1 MVVEMMEPGRKGG
14 LDSLRVDRTSRPID
28 LVHLA
33 RQTLGDRAL
42 ECEVLRM
49 FEKQVAIYFERVS
62 AATDPHEITLG
73 LHTLKGAA
81 QGVGAMALASQARA
95 AEIEF
100 ARDGKLDEETLA
112 DLGMAVSEV
121 CGYICSIVSD

>member
-1 MVVEMMEPGRKGG
+1 MQPNRKRG
-14 LDSLRVDRTSRPID
+14 LDSGRVDRTSRPID
-28 LVHLA
+28 LVYLA

-42 ECEVLRM
+42 ECEVLKM
-49 FEKQVAIYFERVS
+49 FEKQVAIYFGRVS

-81 QGVGAMALASQARA
+81 QGIGAMILASQARA
-95 AEIEF
+95 AEVEF

-121 CGYICSIVSD
+121 CGYICAIVSD

>member
-1 MVVEMMEPGRKGG
+1 MMEPGRKGS
-14 LDSLRVDRTSRPID
+14 LDSGRVDRTSRPID

-49 FEKQVAIYFERVS
+49 FEKQVAIYFERVN
-62 AATDPHEITLG
+62 AATDPYEITLG

-81 QGVGAMALASQARA
+81 QGIGAMVLASQARA
-95 AEIEF
+95 AEVEF

-121 CGYICSIVSD
+121 CGYISSIVSD

>member
-1 MVVEMMEPGRKGG
+1 MQPRSGVS
-14 LDSLRVDRTSRPID
+14 LDSLKVDRTSRPID
-28 LVHLA
+28 LVYLA

-49 FEKQVAIYFERVS
+49 FEKQVSIYFDRIA

-81 QGVGAMALASQARA
+81 QGIGATALAAQARA
-95 AEIEF
+95 AEVEF
-100 ARDGKLDEETLA
+100 GAVGRLDEETIA

-121 CGYICSIVSD
+121 CGYICSIVTD

>member
-1 MVVEMMEPGRKGG
+1 MMQPRPGVG
-14 LDSLRVDRTSRPID
+14 LDSLKVDRTSRPID

-49 FEKQVAIYFERVS
+49 FEKQVAIYFVRVS

-81 QGVGAMALASQARA
+81 QGVGAVALASQARA
-95 AEIEF
+95 AEVEF
-100 ARDGKLDEETLA
+100 ARDGKLNEETLA
-112 DLGMAVSEV
+112 DLGMAVAEV
-121 CGYICSIVSD
+121 CGYISSIVSD

>member
-1 MVVEMMEPGRKGG
+1 MMQPRPGVS
-14 LDSLRVDRTSRPID
+14 LDSVKVDRTSRPID
-28 LVHLA
+28 LVYLA

-73 LHTLKGAA
+73 LHTLRGAA
-81 QGVGAMALASQARA
+81 QGVGAMVLASQARA
-95 AEIEF
+95 AEAEF
-100 ARDGKLDEETLA
+100 VRDGKLDEETLA

-121 CGYICSIVSD
+121 CGYISSIVSD